1 MFMTP
6 RAYRD
11 AEYLQRRLGVSRTDA
26 VNQAVQYF
34 ARVYRQI
41 DDGVYPAE
49 IGPNDQIRQIVL
61 PGS

>member
-6 RAYRD
+6 QAHRD
-11 AEYLQRRLGVSRTDA
+11 AQFLQQRLGMNRTDA

-41 DDGVYPAE
+41 DEGVSPAE
-49 IGPNDQIRQIVL
+49 IGTDGRIRQIVL